1 MHSTQN
7 RAQGESQPVPYW
19 PGEENAWKAF
29 QDGIVT
35 ESSDFDKNGVL
46 AMKPKAL
53 RASASAPRLLPF
65 QKQRRPEIRV
75 PLGRLDK
82 ATSTAP
88 AAVMRDKATSTPLPA
103 PTRNKATMTP
113 PMRNPNV
120 DLAVLRREMQVLD
133 YANAALARKVAA
145 QAKQIHL
152 QDRVICSAIDY
163 INARS

>member
-1 MHSTQN
+1 MHSTQD
-7 RAQGESQPVPYW
+7 RAQAESQPVPYW

-35 ESSDFDKNGVL
+35 ESSDFDSRGVL
-46 AMKPKAL
+46 AIKPKAL
-53 RASASAPRLLPF
+53 CASASAPKLLPF

-82 ATSTAP
+82 ATST
-88 AAVMRDKATSTPLPA
+88 PLPA
-103 PTRNKATMTP
+103 PTRNKATSTP
-113 PMRNPNV
+113 PLRNPNV

-133 YANAALARKVAA
+133 YANAALARQVAA

>member
-1 MHSTQN
+1 MDSVHD
-7 RAQGESQPVPYW
+7 RAHGESQPVPYW

-29 QDGIVT
+29 QDGVVT
-35 ESSDFDKNGVL
+35 ESSDFDSCGVL
-46 AMKPKAL
+46 ALKPKAL

-65 QKQRRPEIRV
+65 QKQRLPEVRV

-88 AAVMRDKATSTPLPA
+88 AALTLNKSTSTPLPA

-113 PMRNPNV
+113 PLRNPNV
-120 DLAVLRREMQVLD
+120 DLAVLRKEMQVLD
-133 YANAALARKVAA
+133 YANAALAYKVAA
-145 QAKQIHL
+145 QAKQIRL

>member
-1 MHSTQN
+1 M
-7 RAQGESQPVPYW
+7 
-19 PGEENAWKAF
+19 
-29 QDGIVT
+29 
-35 ESSDFDKNGVL
+35 
-46 AMKPKAL
+46 
-53 RASASAPRLLPF
+53 
-65 QKQRRPEIRV
+65 

-88 AAVMRDKATSTPLPA
+88 AVVMRDKATSTLPPA

-113 PMRNPNV
+113 PLRNPNV
-120 DLAVLRREMQVLD
+120 DLAVLRKEMQVLD